1 MTAEAS
7 QAGHSQGP
15 ASDGLRPL
23 RIALLTY
30 KGNPFCGGQG
40 VYVRHLSRELA
51 RLGHRV
57 EVIGAQ
63 PYPVLDVVEG
73 EDREGPALT
82 ELPSLDLYRQPDPF
96 RTPGRGEYRDWI
108 DALEVGTM
116 WTGGFPE
123 PLTFSLRARRHLRAR
138 RGDFDV
144 VHDNQ
149 TLGYGLLGDLGAPLV
164 TTVHHPITVDRRL
177 ELDAAESRLRRYS
190 VRRWYAFTRMQ
201 KRVARRLPS
210 VLTVSGSSRQEIV
223 ADLGVRRDR
232 VHVVHIG
239 ADTGLFSPDPSVP
252 VVPGRIVTTSS
263 ADVPLKG
270 LVFLVEA
277 LAKVRAEQPDAHLV
291 VVGKRPVEGPVAQ
304 AMERYGLEGAVE
316 FVKGISD
323 AELVDLV
330 RSAQVACV
338 PSLYEGFSLPAAEAM
353 ATGTPLVAT
362 TGGAIPEVAGPDGET
377 CLAVPPGDPAALAS
391 ALTRLLTDPDLRARL
406 GAAGRDRVLRHFTW
420 ARAAEGTVAHYRE
433 AMARAGSAP
442 GRDTGTARPAA
453 TPSHGPRPR
462 GADAAPSGTDDRPAT
477 RVAGRSAPEGT
488 GHGAHEAS
496 GRAASAA
503 GDRAGAGAGAGAGA
517 ADRSVSEA
525 PGRPTAQ
532 ASGRAAHEV
541 SRRPAAQAPGRSGA
555 QAGGHGGADVTDR
568 SVPDGHPT
576 AQASGRAARAG
587 GRADAVDRSAVMSSD
602 RPAAVPPTAGDGG
615 PAVSVGAADSS
626 DRSDRESRATC

>member
-1 MTAEAS
+1 
-7 QAGHSQGP
+7 
-15 ASDGLRPL
+15 LRPL

-51 RLGHRV
+51 RLGHHV

-63 PYPVLDVVEG
+63 PYPILDEG
-73 EDREGPALT
+73 YDRLRLT

-96 RTPGRGEYRDWI
+96 RTPKRDEYRDWI
-108 DALEVGTM
+108 DALEVATM

-164 TTVHHPITVDRRL
+164 TTIHHPITVDRQL
-177 ELDAAESRLRRYS
+177 ELDAADTWQRRYS

-210 VLTVSGSSRQEIV
+210 VLTVSGTSRQEIV
-223 ADLGVRRDR
+223 DHLGVRQDR
-232 VHVVHIG
+232 IHVVHIG
-239 ADTGLFSPDPSVP
+239 ADTDLFSPDPSVP
-252 VVPGRIVTTSS
+252 RVPGRIVTTSS

-277 LAKVRAEQPDAHLV
+277 LAKVRTEQPDAHLV
-291 VVGKRPVEGPVAQ
+291 VVGKRPAEGPVAQ
-304 AMERYGLEGAVE
+304 AIERYGLEGAVA

-362 TGGAIPEVAGPDGET
+362 TGGAIPEVAGRDGET
-377 CLAVPPGDPAALAS
+377 CLAVPPGEE
-391 ALTRLLTDPDLRARL
+391 LRRRL
-406 GAAGRDRVLRHFTW
+406 GAAGRDRVLNHFTW
-420 ARAAEGTVAHYRE
+420 ARAAEGTVARYRE
-433 AMARAGSAP
+433 AIAATTGAPGDTGTSGNAGAAGDTGTSGNAGAAGNTSAP
-442 GRDTGTARPAA
+442 GNTSPPGNTSASGNTGAPADTGPGNT
-453 TPSHGPRPR
+453 
-462 GADAAPSGTDDRPAT
+462 
-477 RVAGRSAPEGT
+477 
-488 GHGAHEAS
+488 
-496 GRAASAA
+496 
-503 GDRAGAGAGAGAGA
+503 
-517 ADRSVSEA
+517 SV
-525 PGRPTAQ
+525 T
-532 ASGRAAHEV
+532 
-541 SRRPAAQAPGRSGA
+541 
-555 QAGGHGGADVTDR
+555 
-568 SVPDGHPT
+568 SVYP
-576 AQASGRAARAG
+576 
-587 GRADAVDRSAVMSSD
+587 
-602 RPAAVPPTAGDGG
+602 
-615 PAVSVGAADSS
+615 
-626 DRSDRESRATC
+626 ESRATC